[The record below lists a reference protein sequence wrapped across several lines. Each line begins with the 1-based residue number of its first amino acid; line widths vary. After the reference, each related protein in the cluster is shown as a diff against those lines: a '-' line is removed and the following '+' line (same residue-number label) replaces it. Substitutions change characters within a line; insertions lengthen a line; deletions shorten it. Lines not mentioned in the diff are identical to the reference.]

1 MLTTT
6 AARRDWAAVV
16 SLGLGVFTITT
27 TEIMP
32 IGLLRP
38 MADDL
43 GVSEGSIGL
52 TVTFFAFVAA
62 LSAPTL
68 STATRLLDRR
78 PILLA
83 VMAAFVVGNTLTALA
98 VNYVMLVVVRMAIGM
113 ALGLM

>member
-68 STATRLLDRR
+68 STATRPVSYTHLRAHETVLD
-78 PILLA
+78 
-83 VMAAFVVGNTLTALA
+83 
-98 VNYVMLVVVRMAIGM
+98 LVC
-113 ALGLM
+113 LGRGQPLSLIHI